1 MQAPSF
7 QRARE
12 PEQKEQR
19 RRALLDAAAALLA
32 DGDLEAVTLSAI
44 ARAVGL
50 AKSNVYRY
58 FESREEILLE
68 LLVDDEVAWVGE
80 LEQALAPLAGSDDAD
95 QVAAVV
101 AATIARRPLTCELI
115 SVVAAVLERN
125 LSATSVAGFKARVL
139 EVSRRIRNAL
149 HAALPSLPHAHAEA
163 LLRYLHALVAGL
175 WPMAHPAPPTASVL
189 ARPEFHGM
197 CSQFDVD
204 LRGAL
209 AAMLRGLMAPA
220 GATTSRA
227 TTRRAPASHRR

>member
-80 LEQALAPLAGSDDAD
+80 LEQALGPGRQRRRRPGGRGGRRHDRAPSADLRADLGGGGRPRAQPVGDQRGRLQGPRARGLAPHPQRAPRRAAVAAPRPRRGPAPLPP
-95 QVAAVV
+95 
-101 AATIARRPLTCELI
+101 RP
-115 SVVAAVLERN
+115 
-125 LSATSVAGFKARVL
+125 GG
-139 EVSRRIRNAL
+139 
-149 HAALPSLPHAHAEA
+149 
-163 LLRYLHALVAGL
+163 GL

-220 GATTSRA
+220 GATTRRA